1 MEGYVSDKEQIQL
14 IKNWWKKHGNTILI
28 VFILVF
34 GISFGWRYWHY
45 YKNKRGIQASM
56 LYEQMLSQDMSKKV
70 GNFKLF
76 AEHLIK
82 DYSHTPYA
90 SIAALMLAK
99 QDVANNNLS
108 AAIQDLQWVVK
119 HGNSKSFRQIAR
131 IREARVLLADKKIEE
146 ALQLLQEVDDEAFLS
161 AIDETKGDIFLAQD
175 NKAKA
180 LDAYNQARQ
189 MLAPNSVMQPILTMK
204 INQITK

>member
-14 IKNWWKKHGNTILI
+14 IKNWWKKHGNIILI

-45 YKNKRGIQASM
+45 YKNKRGVQASM
-56 LYEQMLSQDMSKKV
+56 LYEQMLSADNKTAD
-70 GNFKLF
+70 FKLF

-90 SIAALMLAK
+90 SMASLMLAK
-99 QDVANNNLS
+99 QDVDSNNLS
-108 AAIQDLQWVVK
+108 AALQDLQWVVK
-119 HGNSKSFRQIAR
+119 HGNNKSFRQIAR
-131 IREARVLLADKKIEE
+131 IREARVLLADKKIDE
-146 ALQLLQEVDDEAFLS
+146 ALQLLQEVDDEAFLP
-161 AIDETKGDIFLAQD
+161 AIEETKGDIFLAQD

-189 MLAPNSVMQPILTMK
+189 MLASNSVMQPILTMK